1 MKMKKQPINTNKD
14 SSSSDKND
22 HELEQLLN
30 DLIAHLKK
38 SGTLCGTGEQ
48 ISDVQ
53 KQRQNK
59 KNR

>member
-38 SGTLCGTGEQ
+38 SGTICGTGDEMEEL
-48 ISDVQ
+48 
-53 KQRQNK
+53 RRK
-59 KNR
+59 KFG

>member
-14 SSSSDKND
+14 SSREKHD

-38 SGTLCGTGEQ
+38 SGTICGTGDEMEEL
-48 ISDVQ
+48 
-53 KQRQNK
+53 RRK
-59 KNR
+59 KFG

>member
-1 MKMKKQPINTNKD
+1 MKKQPINTNKD

-38 SGTLCGTGEQ
+38 VAPSAALATRWRNFAGKS
-48 ISDVQ
+48 SDEDQ
-53 KQRQNK
+53 
-59 KNR
+59 

>member
-1 MKMKKQPINTNKD
+1 MKKQPINTNKD

-38 SGTLCGTGEQ
+38 SGTICGTGDEMEEL
-48 ISDVQ
+48 
-53 KQRQNK
+53 RRK
-59 KNR
+59 KFG